1 MKQRELFSNLITV
14 PPIFVRIDGRAFHRL
29 ASHLSFRKPFDET
42 FHQAMVNV
50 SESLVSHSGLNPD
63 FAYTF
68 SDEISLYF
76 SSVPFRGRV
85 EKIDSIASSYASSA
99 LSMIIHPESPVAFDA
114 RIVQVTPVLAAEYL
128 KNRQHEAWRNHIN
141 AYCQAALTDEGMTP
155 TDAQRTLLGM
165 PSKALHE
172 MMYARGVNLA
182 ATPAWQRRG
191 ALVYKMLKKVHG
203 FNPVTNETA
212 ETLRSSV
219 TLDQE
224 LPLFNTP
231 EGQKFLVSL
240 IREP

>member
-29 ASHLSFRKPFDET
+29 AVHLSFEKPFDEK
-42 FHQAMVNV
+42 FHRAMVNV

-85 EKIDSIASSYASSA
+85 EKIDSIASSYAASA
-99 LSMIIHPESPVAFDA
+99 LSLNIHPETPVAFDA
-114 RIVQVTPVLAAEYL
+114 RIVQVTPELAADYL

-141 AYCQAALTDEGMTP
+141 AYCQAALINEGLTP
-155 TDAQRTLLGM
+155 TDTQRTLLGM
-165 PSKALHE
+165 PAKALHE
-172 MMYARGVNLA
+172 MMFARGVNLA
-182 ATPAWQRRG
+182 TTPAWQRRG
-191 ALVYKMLKKVHG
+191 AMVCKTLKKVHG

-212 ETLRSSV
+212 ETLRSFV
-219 TLDQE
+219 TVNEE
-224 LPLFNTP
+224 LPLFNSP
-231 EGQKFLVSL
+231 EGQKFIGSL
-240 IREP
+240 IGEP

>member
-14 PPIFVRIDGRAFHRL
+14 PPIFVRIDGRAFHR
-29 ASHLSFRKPFDET
+29 
-42 FHQAMVNV
+42 AMVNV
-50 SESLVSHSGLNPD
+50 SESLVTHSGLNPD

-85 EKIDSIASSYASSA
+85 EKIDSIASSYAASA
-99 LSMIIHPESPVAFDA
+99 LSLNIHPGSPVAFDA
-114 RIVQVTPVLAAEYL
+114 RIVQITPELAAEYL

-141 AYCQAALTDEGMTP
+141 AYCQAALIGEGMTP
-155 TDAQRTLLGM
+155 ADVQRTLLGM
-165 PSKALHE
+165 PSKTLHE
-172 MMYARGVNLA
+172 LMYARGVNLA

-191 ALVYKMLKKVHG
+191 AMVYKKLKKVHG

-219 TLDQE
+219 TIDEE
-224 LPLFNTP
+224 LPLFNAP
-231 EGQKFLVSL
+231 EGQKFLISL
-240 IREP
+240 IMEP

>member
-29 ASHLSFRKPFDET
+29 ASHLAFEKPFDQK
-42 FHQAMVNV
+42 FHQAMVSV

-85 EKIDSIASSYASSA
+85 EKIDSIASSYAASA
-99 LSMIIHPESPVAFDA
+99 LSLNIHPESPVAFDA
-114 RIVQVTPVLAAEYL
+114 RIVQITPELAAEYL

-141 AYCQAALTDEGMTP
+141 AYCQAALLNEGMTP
-155 TDAQRTLLGM
+155 ADAQRKLLGM
-165 PSKALHE
+165 PSKELHE

-182 ATPAWQRRG
+182 ATPTWQRRG

-219 TLDQE
+219 TIDEE

-231 EGQKFLVSL
+231 EGHKFLVSL

>member
-1 MKQRELFSNLITV
+1 MKQRELYSNLITV
-14 PPIFVRIDGRAFHRL
+14 PPIFVRIDGRGFNRL
-29 ASHLSFRKPFDET
+29 ASHLSFEKPFDES
-42 FHQAMVNV
+42 FHRAMVSV
-50 SESLVSHSGLNPD
+50 AESLVTHSGLNPD

-85 EKIDSIASSYASSA
+85 EKIDSIASSYAASA
-99 LSMIIHPESPVAFDA
+99 LSLNIHPESPVAFDA
-114 RIVQVTPVLAAEYL
+114 RIVQITPELAAEYL

-141 AYCQAALTDEGMTP
+141 AYCQAALIHEGMSP
-155 TDAQRTLLGM
+155 TDVQRTLIGM

-182 ATPAWQRRG
+182 TTPAWQRRG
-191 ALVYKMLKKVHG
+191 ALVYKILKKVHG

-212 ETLRSSV
+212 DTLRSSV
-219 TLDQE
+219 TTDEE

-231 EGQKFLVSL
+231 EGHKFLISM
-240 IREP
+240 IMEP

>member
-29 ASHLSFRKPFDET
+29 AAHLSFEKPFDET
-42 FHQAMVNV
+42 FHRAMVSV

-68 SDEISLYF
+68 SDEVSLYF

-85 EKIDSIASSYASSA
+85 EKIDSIAASYAASA
-99 LSMIIHPESPVAFDA
+99 LSLNIHPGSPVAFDA
-114 RIVQVTPVLAAEYL
+114 RIVQVTPELAVDYL

-141 AYCQAALTDEGMTP
+141 AYCQAALINEGMTP

-191 ALVYKMLKKVHG
+191 AMVYKMLKKVHG
-203 FNPVTNETA
+203 FNPVTNETV
-212 ETLRSSV
+212 ETLRNSV
-219 TLDQE
+219 TIDQE
-224 LPLFNTP
+224 LPLFNAP
-231 EGQKFLVSL
+231 EGRKFLASL
-240 IREP
+240 IMEP

>member
-29 ASHLSFRKPFDET
+29 ASHLSFEKPFDET
-42 FHQAMVNV
+42 FHRAMVNV
-50 SESLVSHSGLNPD
+50 SESLVTNSGLNPD

-85 EKIDSIASSYASSA
+85 EKIDSIASSYAASA
-99 LSMIIHPESPVAFDA
+99 LSLNIHPGSPVAFDA
-114 RIVQVTPVLAAEYL
+114 RIVQITPELAAEYL

-155 TDAQRTLLGM
+155 ADTQRTLVGM
-165 PSKALHE
+165 PAKALHE
-172 MMYARGVNLA
+172 MMFARGVNLA
-182 ATPAWQRRG
+182 TTPAWQRRG
-191 ALVYKMLKKVHG
+191 AMVYKMLKKVHG

-219 TLDQE
+219 TIDEE

-231 EGQKFLVSL
+231 EGQKFLASL